1 MKLFQALKEKQ
12 KLAGEIAELK
22 RRVQENNS
30 YIVGNEQNYSTK
42 ETLEKLFN
50 KEKELIDLKVKI
62 QEANRPIYH
71 KIFELAELKGRVL
84 FLKGV
89 FTDKGI
95 EKISN
100 FNTGVIERDC
110 EITQVELDKIIDET
124 KSKIYELQDEL
135 DIYNHTT
142 EI

>member
-100 FNTGVIERDC
+100 FNTEVIERDC